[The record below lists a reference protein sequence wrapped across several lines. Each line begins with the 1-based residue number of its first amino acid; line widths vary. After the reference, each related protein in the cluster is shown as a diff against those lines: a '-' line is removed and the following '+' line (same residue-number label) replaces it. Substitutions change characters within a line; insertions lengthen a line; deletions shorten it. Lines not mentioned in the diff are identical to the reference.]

1 MKHVLISFLI
11 AVLSGLGVG
20 GGGLFVIYL
29 SLFSATPQLA
39 AQGLNLLFFIFSSSA
54 SVAVQINRRRICFSA
69 VALMAVSGLIGAVL
83 GAYLTKFLPE
93 EWLRRAFGIMLVSGG
108 IIALCFSPKE
118 KGES

>member
-1 MKHVLISFLI
+1 MKHAIISFLI

-39 AQGLNLLFFIFSSSA
+39 AQGLNLLFFMFSSSA
-54 SVAVQINRRRICFSA
+54 SVAVQINRRRICFA
-69 VALMAVSGLIGAVL
+69 AATLMAIFGVLGAAL
-83 GAYLTKFLPE
+83 GAYLTRFLPE